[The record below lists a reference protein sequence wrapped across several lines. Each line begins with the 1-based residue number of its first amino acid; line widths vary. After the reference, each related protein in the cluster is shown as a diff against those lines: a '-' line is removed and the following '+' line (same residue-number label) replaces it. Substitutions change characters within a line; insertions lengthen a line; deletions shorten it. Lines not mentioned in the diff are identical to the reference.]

1 MARMHSRKKGK
12 SGSSTPAR
20 RVPSWVPYKE
30 KEIEKL
36 IQKYAKSGKTA
47 SEIGE
52 ILRDSYGI
60 NSVKALT
67 NKKITMI
74 LKENKLDK
82 ELPEDLLALIRKLVS
97 VRQHLEKNK
106 QDKTAGRGL
115 ILTNSKIRRLIKYYK
130 RSKKL
135 APDWN
140 LDMNRLKIYYL

>member
-1 MARMHSRKKGK
+1 MARMHSRKRGK
-12 SGSSTPAR
+12 SRSTTPVK
-20 RVPSWVPYKE
+20 RVPSWAPYKE
-30 KEIEKL
+30 KEVEKL

-47 SEIGE
+47 SEIGV

-67 NKKITMI
+67 NKKITAI
-74 LKENKLDK
+74 LTENKLAK

-97 VRQHLEKNK
+97 VKQHLEKNR

-130 RSKKL
+130 KSHRL
-135 APDWN
+135 EADWN
-140 LDMNRLKIYYL
+140 LDMNRLKIYVE